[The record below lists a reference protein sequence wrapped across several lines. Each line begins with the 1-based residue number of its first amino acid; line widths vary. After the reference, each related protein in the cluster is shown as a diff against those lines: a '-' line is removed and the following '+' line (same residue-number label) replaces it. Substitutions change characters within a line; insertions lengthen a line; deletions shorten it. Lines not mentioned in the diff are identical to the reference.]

1 MDEEVLF
8 TKIKDELDEHTMLIR
23 DNNNMIREIANHLRA
38 TERAVTEQFDSKLI
52 TLKNVFS
59 DELTRLHNISAKE
72 DFKLYELTIW
82 VKEKMYNLSESLDGR
97 ISGLTN

>member
-38 TERAVTEQFDSKLI
+38 TERAVTE
-52 TLKNVFS
+52 
-59 DELTRLHNISAKE
+59 
-72 DFKLYELTIW
+72 
-82 VKEKMYNLSESLDGR
+82 
-97 ISGLTN
+97 